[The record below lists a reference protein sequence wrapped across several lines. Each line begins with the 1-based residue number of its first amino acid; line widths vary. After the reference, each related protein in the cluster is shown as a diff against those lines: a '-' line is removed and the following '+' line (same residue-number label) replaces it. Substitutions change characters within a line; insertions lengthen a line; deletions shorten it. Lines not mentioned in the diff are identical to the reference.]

1 MTESQKKWTLLPLL
15 QWSAEYLQQ
24 KGFTGSRLLA
34 ERLLAHVLQLS
45 RVELYLR
52 YDRPLS
58 PDELAAFKGLFK
70 RILAHEP
77 LQYVLGETEFMS
89 LVFAV
94 GPGVLIPR
102 PETELLVESAL
113 QAGRA
118 LAERQSVVDI
128 IDVGTGSGCIAISLA
143 NYLEAAQVTAVDVS
157 EAALQWARQNMEK
170 HQLQERIEVLAA
182 DLLADPPAAWKNR
195 FDMMV
200 SNPPYVRDAEYPEL
214 APEIRDYEPRQALCA
229 GEKGLLYYERL
240 AVWARQILKE
250 SGQFFIE
257 IGDGMAEPVSFLFRK
272 HGFHEIDMKRD
283 LAGRERLIH
292 TITRGEHY
300 E

>member
-1 MTESQKKWTLLPLL
+1 MTEPQKKWTLLPLL
-15 QWSAEYLQQ
+15 QWSAEYLQE
-24 KGFTGSRLLA
+24 KGFTGNRLLA

-58 PDELAAFKGLFK
+58 PDELAAFKSLFK

-89 LVFAV
+89 LLFAV

-113 QAGRA
+113 QAGRE
-118 LAERQSVVDI
+118 LAERQSVVNILDA
-128 IDVGTGSGCIAISLA
+128 GTGSGCIAVALA
-143 NYLEAAQVTAVDVS
+143 SYLEAAQVTAVDVS
-157 EAALQWARQNMEK
+157 EAALQWARQNIEK
-170 HQLQERIEVLAA
+170 HQLTDRIELISA
-182 DLLADPPAAWKNR
+182 DLQTDPPAAWKNK
-195 FDMMV
+195 FDMIV
-200 SNPPYVRDAEYPEL
+200 SNPPYVRDAEYPAL
-214 APEIRDYEPRQALCA
+214 APEIKDHEPRQALCA
-229 GEKGLLYYERL
+229 GENGLLYYERL

-250 SGQFFIE
+250 NGPFFIE
-257 IGDGMAEPVSFLFRK
+257 IGDGMAESVSSIFRK